1 MKTQKLRLCLLII
14 STLSILVSCD
24 KIYGPY
30 QYEPTVNFDTTQI
43 SINENGIAV
52 TRKIFVHN
60 NIGLKDGKAYVK
72 INGVPET
79 GFDSAVYNV
88 DYTIEPAP
96 QELNG
101 NLFWDLSQLSDTFSF
116 SIHPIQNKKSIE
128 AHKIKMQITSTA
140 GGMAVGGQS
149 ILYTTITNIDKSI
162 EGYSVTT
169 SLSILNF
176 STTPIALGQT
186 SAPQQLDITGVG
198 LTKDVLVQAP
208 VGFKVSYDE
217 SKDVLRDAILLS
229 AAIANNKVK
238 IWVRFAPPLSSTK
251 GSKSGILTIQTYGV
265 EVKKVVL
272 VGKAI

>member
-1 MKTQKLRLCLLII
+1 MKTQKIRFCLLVI
-14 STLSILVSCD
+14 SALFILVSCD

-30 QYEPTVNFDTTQI
+30 QYEPTVNFDTSQI

-72 INGVPET
+72 INGVAET
-79 GFDSAVYNV
+79 GFDSAAYNV
-88 DYTIEPAP
+88 DYTIEPTP

-186 SAPQQLDITGVG
+186 SDPQQLDITGVG

-265 EVKKVVL
+265 EIKKVVL
-272 VGKAI
+272 SGKAI